1 LNLSLTIYFHPGFLL
16 RYRVY
21 SEFLPIFSV
30 FSMVASSIP
39 NGYNDKPTE
48 ATTYEDQN
56 GTETQINSVG
66 AGGKRGSRFDSKR
79 DSLPNG
85 IQKRRLTSV
94 SLASLALSQ
103 NIRGSTIHEDIE
115 DEFTKDE
122 KEPEEK
128 ANLDDRQS
136 PWLSLWI
143 GNLCQLMCGIQ
154 FSIYMMSMWPYLSKL
169 DETADLTFLGW
180 IIAGYS
186 VGQAVASPLFG
197 IWNQRT
203 MSTKYPVALG
213 LVFCIIGNLIY
224 GILPTFT
231 DGVKWIMLVAR
242 FIIGFGS
249 GNYAVLRSYT
259 ASASV
264 PRDRTRAIALATG
277 SYVLGISFGPAIQM
291 IFTPIDEGFVVGGV
305 VHFNMFT
312 FPAYAMCII
321 NLISLI
327 LLFTVFKED
336 YAGILSKSDRTGKE
350 GEYFVLPK
358 TDYIAVS
365 VCIYMFFIQNCV
377 STMMET
383 LSSPIT
389 MALYG
394 FDDQQTVVAS
404 GIAQAVASII
414 EIFNNALL
422 AFTRLGKVNP
432 RYILLVGLAGFSFY
446 HICILPYPFFTTPLV
461 YVENTTDGLGCYYE
475 WCKTVPQ
482 VPQPVYW
489 AGYLIGIGFGFP
501 FLANPTGTLFSE
513 VIGPRNQG
521 NLQGI
526 MALFG
531 SIARIIAPIVSTALF
546 ENTGYMWPMLAELSV
561 LIVGFIVVFVFW
573 KRLVPLKITP
583 KTGKSLNYKNGTFY
597 KL

>member
-1 LNLSLTIYFHPGFLL
+1 ILSSSNLIS
-16 RYRVY
+16 
-21 SEFLPIFSV
+21 
-30 FSMVASSIP
+30 
-39 NGYNDKPTE
+39 
-48 ATTYEDQN
+48 
-56 GTETQINSVG
+56 
-66 AGGKRGSRFDSKR
+66 AGGKGGSRFESKR
-79 DSLPNG
+79 DSLSHG
-85 IQKRRLTSV
+85 LQKRRLTSV

-103 NIRGSTIHEDIE
+103 NIRDSNIYEEEE
-115 DEFTKDE
+115 DEYTKEE
-122 KEPEEK
+122 KEYAEK
-128 ANLDDRQS
+128 QNEIDNRQS
-136 PWLSLWI
+136 PWFSLWL
-143 GNLCQLMCGIQ
+143 GNVCQCMCGIQ

-169 DETADLTFLGW
+169 DDTADLTFLGW
-180 IIAGYS
+180 IIAAYS
-186 VGQAVASPLFG
+186 VGQAIASPLFG

-203 MSTKYPVALG
+203 MSTRYPVALG
-213 LVFCIIGNLIY
+213 LVFCIIGNAIY
-224 GILPTFT
+224 GILPTFAS
-231 DGVKWIMLVAR
+231 GIKWIMLVSR

-264 PRDRTRAIALATG
+264 ARDRTKAIALATG

-291 IFTPIDEGFVVGGV
+291 CFSPINDGFVLGPF
-305 VHFNMFT
+305 HFNMFT
-312 FPAYAMCII
+312 FPAFAMCII
-321 NLISLI
+321 NVISLVLI
-327 LLFTVFKED
+327 ITVFKEE
-336 YAGILSKSDRTGKE
+336 YAGILSKSDRSGKD

-358 TDYIAVS
+358 TDWVACS

-404 GIAQAVASII
+404 GIAQAVSSVI

-446 HICILPYPFFTTPLV
+446 HLCILPYPFFTTPL
-461 YVENTTDGLGCYYE
+461 EFTDNSTDGLGCYYE
-475 WCKTVPQ
+475 WCKTMPQ

-489 AGYLIGIGFGFP
+489 TGYIVGIGLGFP
-501 FLANPTGTLFSE
+501 FIANPTGTLFSE
-513 VIGPRNQG
+513 IIGPRNQG

-546 ENTGYMWPMLAELSV
+546 QSTGYMWPMLAELAV
-561 LIVGFIVVFVFW
+561 LVLGFIVVFIFW
-573 KRLVPLKITP
+573 KRLVPLKIAP
-583 KTGKSLNYKNGTFY
+583 KGGKSLKYKNGIFY